1 MAATVLSG
9 TSGALYYKP
18 AGTVATF
25 GETAVDFADDEITV
39 APFLG
44 FKVGDP
50 VQFSVVNL
58 NTGGSGSGTL
68 PAGITAA
75 TTFFVIAYAP
85 TTGVL
90 EVSATLG
97 GASIAITDDGT
108 AVTPNA
114 FQVEYASYVAVGQV
128 REWSFEVTREEID
141 VTTIGQSAGQFV
153 PFRTYISGFA
163 DGEGS
168 ASVYTTDE
176 DTSIASRLVQD
187 VLQRQQAG
195 AEMKLYIDRVLV
207 AGVVDDTVSR
217 SIDVPVILTSAS
229 FTVNPDDGQ
238 MVEIAFRPS
247 AAPTFDLSKT

>member
-1 MAATVLSG
+1 MATVLSG

-18 AGTVATF
+18 AGTKATF
-25 GETAVDFADDEITV
+25 AEAAVETTDDEITV
-39 APFLG
+39 APYLN
-44 FKVGDP
+44 FKAGDP
-50 VQFSVVNL
+50 VEFSVINV
-58 NTGGSGSGTL
+58 NTGAAGSGTL
-68 PAGITAA
+68 PAGLTASTTFYVLTYVAA
-75 TTFFVIAYAP
+75 T
-85 TTGVL
+85 GVMT
-90 EVSATLG
+90 VSATAG
-97 GASIAITDDGT
+97 GSKLSITDDGT

-114 FQVEYASYVAVGQV
+114 FQVEYAEYVAVGQV

-141 VTTIGQSAGQFV
+141 VTTIGQAAGQFV

-163 DGEGS
+163 DGQGS
-168 ASVYTTDE
+168 AMVYTTDE

-195 AEMKLYIDRVLV
+195 AEMKLYIDRVLA

-247 AAPTFDLSKT
+247 AAPTFDLSKAA

>member
-1 MAATVLSG
+1 MATVLSG
-9 TSGALYYKP
+9 TSGALYYTP
-18 AGTVATF
+18 AGTTATF
-25 GETAVDFADDEITV
+25 AEAAVDAADDEITV

-50 VQFSVVNL
+50 VQFSVINV
-58 NTGGSGSGTL
+58 NTGAAGSGTL
-68 PAGITAA
+68 PGGITAA

-114 FQVEYASYVAVGQV
+114 FEVAYAAPEAVGQV
-128 REWSFEVTREEID
+128 REWSFSVTREEID
-141 VTTIGQSAGQFV
+141 VTTIGAAAGQFV

-163 DGEGS
+163 DGEGT
-168 ASVYTTDE
+168 AMVYTTDE
-176 DTSIASRLVQD
+176 DTTIASRMVQD
-187 VLQRQQAG
+187 VLQRDQTG
-195 AEMKLYIDRVLV
+195 AEMKLYIDRVTS
-207 AGVVDDTVSR
+207 GGSVSDALSR
-217 SIDVPVILTSAS
+217 FIDVQVILLSAS

-238 MVEIAFRPS
+238 MVEINFRPS
-247 AAPTFDLSKT
+247 AAPTFDLSKS

>member
-25 GETAVDFADDEITV
+25 AEAAVDVADDEITV

-50 VQFSVVNL
+50 VVFSVVNV
-58 NTGGSGSGTL
+58 NTGGTGTGTL

-75 TTFFVIAYAP
+75 TTYFVLTYAA
-85 TTGVL
+85 TTGVMT
-90 EVSATLG
+90 VSATAG
-97 GASIAITDDGT
+97 GTILAITDDGI

-187 VLQRQQAG
+187 VLQRQQSG

-207 AGVVDDTVSR
+207 AGVVNDTLSR

-247 AAPTFDLSKT
+247 GTPTFDLSKT